1 MSSSSNSIHYSFS
14 YADSVNVLRLVRE
27 SAGLS
32 SFEFELGELK
42 LSIVR
47 EGSMT
52 QSTVQ
57 AIPLVQLVQPGH
69 VPADASSASRDEALS
84 ALVPPALTAVAP
96 AEGQAVLNAPML
108 GIFYRAPSPG
118 AAPFVEEGDV
128 IEMGDV
134 VGLIEVMKLFT
145 QVAADRAGRIV
156 RIHASDKSLVEH
168 GEPLM
173 IIEPMNHA

>member
-1 MSSSSNSIHYSFS
+1 MSTLSDSIHYSFS
-14 YADSVNVLRLVRE
+14 YADSVNVLRMVRE

-47 EGSMT
+47 EGSIT

-57 AIPLVQLVQPGH
+57 SAPLMQHLQPGP
-69 VPADASSASRDEALS
+69 VPADMSSVSRNEELS
-84 ALVPPALTAVAP
+84 AVAPPALTAAAP
-96 AEGQAVLNAPML
+96 AEGQSVLNAPML

-145 QVAADRAGRIV
+145 QVTADRAGRVV

-173 IIEPMNHA
+173 IIEPTNHA